1 MIELVWDEE
10 RRGTGTTASGASLD
24 VGDAAEWSPV
34 DLLALS
40 VAGCVMRTFL
50 QVAAEEHVPVL
61 GYVSTSA
68 VEPSDEAPSILVVPC
83 IVVPTAVAKVAVP
96 VLMQQA
102 VERSPVARLLADRL
116 TVKPDVHQ
124 VASAA
129 GAGE

>member
-1 MIELVWDEE
+1 
-10 RRGTGTTASGASLD
+10 
-24 VGDAAEWSPV
+24 
-34 DLLALS
+34 
-40 VAGCVMRTFL
+40 
-50 QVAAEEHVPVL
+50 
-61 GYVSTSA
+61 
-68 VEPSDEAPSILVVPC
+68 VPC
-83 IVVPTAVAKVAVP
+83 IVVPTAIAKVAVL

>member
-1 MIELVWDEE
+1 MIEFVWDEE

-34 DLLALS
+34 DLLALAA
-40 VAGCVMRTFL
+40 AGCVMRTFL

-61 GYVSTSA
+61 GYLSTSVGA
-68 VEPSDEAPSILVVPC
+68 SDEAPSILVVPC
-83 IVVPTAVAKVAVP
+83 IVVPTVIAEVAVL

-124 VASAA
+124 VASTA